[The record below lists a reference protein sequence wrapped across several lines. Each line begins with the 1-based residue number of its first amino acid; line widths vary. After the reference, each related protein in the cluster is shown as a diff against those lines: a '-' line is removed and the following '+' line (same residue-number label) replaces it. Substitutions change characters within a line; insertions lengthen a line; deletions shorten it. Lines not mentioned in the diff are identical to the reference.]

1 MEIENLKISDDINKR
16 MVMTSLNLTDATS
29 LRQHVHA
36 IISDLTHSA
45 NHEERSVHRERIY
58 SLGKQ
63 VAPALIPYLND
74 ENDFLRWDVISFLGE
89 FAHPDTLESAV
100 NFALSEKEVHARW
113 RSFWAVTR
121 YDKNIIKEKLLK
133 TLESNQDDK
142 RWNAALILNMLN
154 CEEALPEILHGL
166 QSESNWVRWE
176 ALSALK
182 SYGREGTEDAVGVF
196 ISEEYSR
203 DLRQEAVLA
212 LGKIGTQKAI
222 RFLAEALNDS
232 SHHVRWRA
240 SFSLGITGH
249 MDALPILENR
259 LNTENHPEVITQ
271 LKEDIHALK
280 QMKNGNSKL
289 PPP

>member
-1 MEIENLKISDDINKR
+1 MSLSR
-16 MVMTSLNLTDATS
+16 LNLTNSAS
-29 LRQHVHA
+29 LQQQVNA
-36 IISDLTHSA
+36 ILSDLRKSG
-45 NHEERSVHRERIY
+45 NHKERSTHRERIY

-63 VAPALIPYLND
+63 AAPALIPYLND
-74 ENDFLRWDVISFLGE
+74 PDDFLRWDVISFLGE
-89 FAHPDTLESAV
+89 FAHPDTLDAAV

-121 YDKNIIKEKLLK
+121 YEKNRITEILLK
-133 TLESNQDDK
+133 ALKSNQVDK

-154 CEEALPEILHGL
+154 REEALPEILKGL
-166 QSESNWVRWE
+166 QSENNWVKWE

-182 SYGREGTEDAVGVF
+182 SYGRKGTEDAVGAF
-196 ISEEYSR
+196 ISEKHPR

-212 LGKIGTQKAI
+212 LGRISTPNAI
-222 RFLAEALNDS
+222 QYLAKALNDS

-249 MDALPILENR
+249 PDALPLLENR

-271 LKEDIHALK
+271 LKEDIHELK
-280 QMKNGNSKL
+280 RMKNGNSKL
-289 PPP
+289 PPT